1 MRWFVESWGRFSRSF
16 SRSNLIRR
24 TDPVIL
30 GLQDGGTYGQI
41 DDLTFTLNGNQV
53 TKIEDAV
60 NDPTYN
66 GCFNFVDGSSAS
78 TEYEYDQNGNM
89 TKDLNKNIWSIQ
101 YNLLNLPQTI
111 TYSTNKSATY
121 TYDAEGNK
129 LRVVYTNPG
138 STTEHCGNMIYEGG
152 TLKQILVDGG
162 YVTLSGSTPTYH
174 YYLQDYL
181 GNNRVVCN
189 ASGTVEQ
196 VNHHYPFGGLF
207 GESTNGDTQRYRYN
221 GKELD
226 RMHGLDW
233 YDYGAR
239 HMDAMRFTTM
249 DPLAEKYYSFSPY
262 AYCGNNPINIK
273 DVNGMDWVKKTYEG
287 VTEYYYDREI
297 KSQEDINRRY
307 GDNSGIQ
314 YINNNSSYEL
324 GGATYIF
331 INDTK
336 DNKYGY
342 VIKGSE
348 KQDNTKIIYGN
359 DYTIFGTSDNSANA
373 QTLHKNYLGTC
384 YTGPNNPK
392 DYNNNDSF
400 QYIPRNKSEYGS
412 YIHDILYDKAKAEG
426 INGALLNTTQEVI
439 AADAFLAQYNF
450 FNMLNPNTPLVD
462 KGRSVLTAGLFTFI
476 VSYKSLLNI
485 FKK

>member
-1 MRWFVESWGRFSRSF
+1 MILPRDSR
-16 SRSNLIRR
+16 
-24 TDPVIL
+24 DPVIL

-138 STTEHCGNMIYEGG
+138 STTEYCGNMIYEGG

-196 VNHHYPFGGLF
+196 VNHYYPFGGLF
-207 GESTNGDTQRYRYN
+207 GESTNGDTQRYKYN
-221 GKELD
+221 SKEFD

-249 DPLAEKYYSFSPY
+249 DPLCEENPDVTPY
-262 AYCGNNPINIK
+262 HYCHNNPIARI
-273 DVNGMDWVKKTYEG
+273 
-287 VTEYYYDREI
+287 
-297 KSQEDINRRY
+297 DI
-307 GDNSGIQ
+307 
-314 YINNNSSYEL
+314 
-324 GGATYIF
+324 GG
-331 INDTK
+331 
-336 DNKYGY
+336 
-342 VIKGSE
+342 
-348 KQDNTKIIYGN
+348 
-359 DYTIFGTSDNSANA
+359 
-373 QTLHKNYLGTC
+373 
-384 YTGPNNPK
+384 
-392 DYNNNDSF
+392 
-400 QYIPRNKSEYGS
+400 
-412 YIHDILYDKAKAEG
+412 LYDFEG
-426 INGALLNTTQEVI
+426 INNWSNPVI
-439 AADAFLAQYNF
+439 AVFPAKELRDNVLQLDYQSAHDASVPIITVENIADFGAALSALTQKGIQFESMTINSHGSF
-450 FNMLNPNTPLVD
+450 DGFKIGSEEVNMLSDLSNLSEGLKDKTLFIGACNVGKNELLVNQIAEDTQSTVVAPLHKLPAGYQYDGSNNLNILGEIYIPTYSSAKYYVSNGNTS
-462 KGRSVLTAGLFTFI
+462 KI
-476 VSYKSLLNI
+476 VSNI
-485 FKK
+485 SIDKDNGIKREGLMSPFKF

>member
-1 MRWFVESWGRFSRSF
+1 MAHTSWSVFF
-16 SRSNLIRR
+16 K
-24 TDPVIL
+24 
-30 GLQDGGTYGQI
+30 I

-89 TKDLNKNIWSIQ
+89 TKDLNKNISSIQ

-138 STTEHCGNMIYEGG
+138 STTEYCGNMIYEGG

-174 YYLQDYL
+174 YYLQDHL

-196 VNHHYPFGGLF
+196 VNHYYPFGGLF

-249 DPLAEKYYSFSPY
+249 DPLAEKYYNMSPY
-262 AYCGNNPINIK
+262 AYCGNNPVNAIDLNGDTITYNHKEVQYTYVMDSNNTGFYDSNNYKMNSPFANVLTKALQDISSGKKGEKLVNYLSSSKINVRIIPTAK
-273 DVNGMDWVKKTYEG
+273 DNETSYNKGEIIVKWNPDDEYGAGLNEFNRQETPPFVTLAHELYHAEDYARFGCSNQNMWYTSPNGVVKLS
-287 VTEYYYDREI
+287 EYYTSIRENAI
-297 KSQEDINRRY
+297 RKEHGLPLRRY
-307 GDNSGIQ
+307 YSIYDNGKPYPLS
-314 YINNNSSYEL
+314 L
-324 GGATYIF
+324 
-331 INDTK
+331 
-336 DNKYGY
+336 
-342 VIKGSE
+342 
-348 KQDNTKIIYGN
+348 
-359 DYTIFGTSDNSANA
+359 
-373 QTLHKNYLGTC
+373 
-384 YTGPNNPK
+384 
-392 DYNNNDSF
+392 
-400 QYIPRNKSEYGS
+400 IP
-412 YIHDILYDKAKAEG
+412 
-426 INGALLNTTQEVI
+426 
-439 AADAFLAQYNF
+439 
-450 FNMLNPNTPLVD
+450 
-462 KGRSVLTAGLFTFI
+462 
-476 VSYKSLLNI
+476 
-485 FKK
+485 